1 MVNIIKKKVSGK
13 EYYYLSYSYRE
24 NNKVNNISKAIGK
37 DLPEYEELARIKE
50 SFCYDIF
57 QKVWMPKIEIIT
69 KKYHEQFDSLPK
81 PIQVKDLRTFG
92 VRFTHNT
99 NRIEGSTLTLREV
112 AVVVDEPNIP
122 INKATNDIIEAKSH
136 MSVYEDMITIN
147 RNIDWEL
154 VLDWHEKIFE
164 LTKPEIAGI
173 TRQYPI
179 QISRSKYVPPMGGV
193 ENLLDDLL
201 NWYNENKDK
210 LHSVYLACMM
220 HFRFVSI
227 HPFGDGNG
235 RICRILMN
243 YILFKNKSPMFDIE
257 YKIRQRYYNALEN
270 ANLKEDDMIF
280 IGWFCKEYIKANEK
294 YLK

>member
-210 LHSVYLACMM
+210 LHPVYLACMM

-294 YLK
+294 Y

>member
-1 MVNIIKKKVSGK
+1 MVNIITKKVSGK

-57 QKVWMPKIEIIT
+57 KKVWMPKIEKIT
-69 KKYHEQFDSLPK
+69 KKYREQFDSLPK

-122 INKATNDIIEAKSH
+122 INKPANDIIEAKSH
-136 MSVYEDMITIN
+136 MSVYEEMITNN
-147 RNIDWEL
+147 RDVDWEL
-154 VLDWHEKIFE
+154 ILDWHEKIFE

-173 TRQYPI
+173 IRQYPI
-179 QISRSKYVPPMGGV
+179 QISRSKYVPPMGGI
-193 ENLLDDLL
+193 EYLLDDLL
-201 NWYNENKDK
+201 NWFNENKDK
-210 LHSVYLACMM
+210 LHPVYLACMM

-235 RICRILMN
+235 RMCRILMN
-243 YILFKNKSPMFDIE
+243 SILFKNKYPMFDIE
-257 YKIRQRYYNALEN
+257 YKIRQSYYNALEN
-270 ANLKEDDMIF
+270 TNLKEDDMIF
-280 IGWFCKEYIKANEK
+280 IGWFCKRYIKANEK

>member
-37 DLPEYEELARIKE
+37 DFPEYEELARIKE

-57 QKVWMPKIEIIT
+57 KKVWMPKIEKMT
-69 KKYHEQFDSLPK
+69 KKYRERFDLLPK
-81 PIQVKDLRTFG
+81 PIQLKDLRTFG

-122 INKATNDIIEAKSH
+122 INKPANDIIEAKSH
-136 MSVYEDMITIN
+136 MSVYEEMITNN
-147 RNIDWEL
+147 RDVDWEL
-154 VLDWHEKIFE
+154 ILDWHEKIFE

-173 TRQYPI
+173 IRQYSI

-193 ENLLDDLL
+193 EYLLDNFL
-201 NWYNENKDK
+201 NWFNENKDK
-210 LHSVYLACMM
+210 LHPVYLACMM

-243 YILFKNKSPMFDIE
+243 YILFNNKYPMFDIE
-257 YKIRQRYYNALEN
+257 YKIRQSYYNALEN

-280 IGWFCKEYIKANEK
+280 IGWFCKRYIKANEK